1 MTRGE
6 DRQLEDRLG
15 YRFREPDLL
24 DRALTHSSAV
34 PELRAARGFRV
45 YWSFGARRL
54 WFLLAR

>member
-24 DRALTHSSAV
+24 DRAMTHSSAV
-34 PELRAARGFRV
+34 PEL
-45 YWSFGARRL
+45 L
-54 WFLLAR
+54 K